1 MANTPLLGLL
11 LPSTG
16 TLDGTWGTAVNT
28 QITSLIDSAIAGTTT
43 LTTDANV
50 VLTDTSEAPNQ
61 SRQAIIL
68 CTGARTVQRT
78 VVVPARSKTYIVI
91 NATTGGYGVLVDAGG
106 SGVTVPAGKSC
117 VVAWDG
123 SNVVA
128 ASDYIP
134 NAKIDS
140 LALTNA
146 LSVPNGGTGANTLTG
161 LVKGNGTSA
170 MTAVAAPTGAVVGTT
185 DTQTLTGKTI
195 NGPDNTLTNIAN
207 ASLANSAI
215 TINGNAVSLGG
226 STTVT
231 ATASSALTIGT
242 GLSGTSYNGSAPVTI
257 AIDSTVATLT
267 GTQTLTNKTINGSN
281 NTLSNIANA
290 SLVNS
295 GVTVNGTAISL
306 GGTGSVTATTTN
318 ALTVGSGLQ
327 LDSGTTFDGSAAK
340 TLSLATDVVTLT
352 GTQTLTNKTLTSPS
366 ISTIT
371 NTGTITLPTAT
382 TTLVGT
388 DTTNTLTNKT
398 INASNNTLS
407 NIANASLTNSSVT
420 VNGSAISLGGTATVT
435 ANTTNSLTVGS
446 GLLLNSGTTFNG
458 SAARTI
464 TVDSSV
470 ATLTG
475 TQTLTNK
482 RITPRVSSVSTTATL
497 TPNSDAFDQ
506 VEVTAQS
513 SNFSVAA
520 PTGSPTD
527 GQKLVLR
534 INDNGTSRSITGW
547 DSAYRTVGTVLPT
560 ATVAN
565 KVTYIGCIYN
575 TFASKWDVVAVATQ
589 I

>member
-123 SNVVA
+123 LNVVA

-146 LSVPNGGTGANTLTG
+146 LSVPNGGTGATTLTG

-207 ASLANSAI
+207 ASLANSAV
-215 TINGNAVSLGG
+215 TINGVAVSLGG
-226 STTVT
+226 SATIGA
-231 ATASSALTIGT
+231 ATAEPLTVGT
-242 GLSGTSYNGSAPVTI
+242 GLELDSGTTFNGSAAKTI
-257 AIDSTVATLT
+257 SVDDTVVATLA

-340 TLSLATDVVTLT
+340 TLS
-352 GTQTLTNKTLTSPS
+352 
-366 ISTIT
+366 
-371 NTGTITLPTAT
+371 
-382 TTLVGT
+382 
-388 DTTNTLTNKT
+388 
-398 INASNNTLS
+398 
-407 NIANASLTNSSVT
+407 
-420 VNGSAISLGGTATVT
+420 
-435 ANTTNSLTVGS
+435 
-446 GLLLNSGTTFNG
+446 
-458 SAARTI
+458 
-464 TVDSSV
+464 VDSSV

-482 RITPRVSSVSTTATL
+482 RVTPRVSSTATTATL
-497 TPNSDAFDQ
+497 TPDVGLYDQ
-506 VEVTAQS
+506 VCLTGQS
-513 SNFSVAA
+513 SSLTVAV
-520 PTGSPTD
+520 PTGTPTD
-527 GQKLVLR
+527 GQKLIFR
-534 INDNGTSRSITGW
+534 FKDNGTGRSIAW
-547 DSAYRTVGTVLPT
+547 NSVYRAIGVTRPT
-560 ATVAN
+560 TTVAS
-565 KVTYIGCIYN
+565 KLLYVGCIYN
-575 TFASKWDVVAVATQ
+575 TVDSNWDMVAVSQ
-589 I
+589 EV